1 MDKVDFAGLE
11 ITSEGVRPSRKFLEA
26 IRAFPAL
33 TNITEARSFFGM
45 TNQVSYAFASIM
57 APFRNLLKPNT
68 PFIWNNLLQAKFV
81 EAKEMIINVVTEGIK
96 HFETLHP
103 TCFAT
108 DWGKSGLGFFLLQKW
123 CECSQTGPRCCKNG
137 WKLVLAGRRFTTP
150 AESRY
155 SPTEGELL
163 AVADSL
169 HKARHFVIGCKNL
182 IIAVDY
188 LPLLGLLN
196 SKSLADIPNPRILA
210 LN

>member
-1 MDKVDFAGLE
+1 
-11 ITSEGVRPSRKFLEA
+11 
-26 IRAFPAL
+26 
-33 TNITEARSFFGM
+33 
-45 TNQVSYAFASIM
+45 M

-81 EAKEMIINVVTEGIK
+81 EAKEMIINAVTEGIK
-96 HFETLHP
+96 HFETSHP
-103 TCFAT
+103 TCFAM
-108 DWGKSGLGFFLLQKW
+108 DWCKSGLGFFLLQKW

-137 WKLVLAGRRFTTP
+137 WKLVLAGGRFTTP

-169 HKARHFVIGCKNL
+169 HKARHFVLGCKNL
-182 IIAVDY
+182 IITVDH